1 MSRYSKKENVEAEE
15 DSHKYIY
22 IHIHTL
28 LTSAKSKQTTVADN
42 NPGNPYIEILQHPK
56 TKSHNCQFLFNTS
69 VTDDNQSV

>member
-1 MSRYSKKENVEAEE
+1 MSRNSKKMWSQRRILINM
-15 DSHKYIY
+15 Y

-56 TKSHNCQFLFNTS
+56 TKTTIASSCSILQ
-69 VTDDNQSV
+69 

>member
-1 MSRYSKKENVEAEE
+1 MSRYSKKMWRHRRILINI
-15 DSHKYIY
+15 YIY